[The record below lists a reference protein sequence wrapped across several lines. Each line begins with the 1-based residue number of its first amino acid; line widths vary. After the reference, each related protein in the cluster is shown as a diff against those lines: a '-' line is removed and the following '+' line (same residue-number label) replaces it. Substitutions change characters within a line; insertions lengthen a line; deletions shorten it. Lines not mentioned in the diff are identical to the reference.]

1 MGYVLVGGPQ
11 DEQYVDEIPEGYIR
25 QGVNAGVVS
34 EGGSPVTRAVWKED
48 VDTMNRIIKE
58 QGYRPSDD

>member
-11 DEQYVDEIPEGYIR
+11 DKQYVDEIPEGYVR

-48 VDTMNRIIKE
+48 LDEAEDN
-58 QGYRPSDD
+58 QGAGLPFQ